1 MILLLLFVE
10 FFQVGLFSVGG
21 GLATLPFLYRLADKY
36 GWFDYAVIADMIAI
50 AESTPGAIGVNMAT
64 YAGFQCAGIPGA
76 VSATLGLVCPSIIVI
91 LIVARVFLSF
101 RDNPLVNA
109 VFSGLRPAATGLI
122 AAAGFA
128 VISQSL
134 YNRDSPVWYGGF
146 RWRELLLFALIFFLI
161 RRFKK
166 HPVIYIAAA
175 GAAGLIFGF

>member
-1 MILLLLFVE
+1 MILFRLFAE
-10 FFQVGLFSVGG
+10 FFQIGLFSVGG

-36 GWFDYAVIADMIAI
+36 DWFDYTAIADMIAI

-64 YAGFQCAGIPGA
+64 YAGFHCAGIPGA
-76 VSATLGLVCPSIIVI
+76 VLATLGLVCPSIVVI
-91 LIVARVFLSF
+91 IIVARLFLSF
-101 RDNPLVNA
+101 KDNPLVNA

-134 YNRDSPVWYGGF
+134 YNKDSPVWYGGI
-146 RWRELLLFALIFFLI
+146 RWRELILFALIFFLI

-175 GAAGLIFGF
+175 GAAGVIFGF